1 MNCNDFEK
9 NIDAFLRDSLE
20 AEQLNSMR
28 EHSASCASCARLA
41 QLYSIVTVSLNNAEP
56 VKAPEGFTEKVL
68 ASVESEI
75 PDSVE
80 EFIPAEANL
89 DSADRH
95 VITSLDCRV
104 FENHVAAY
112 VEGLLE
118 NNLLGSMEDHRAACS
133 SCESLV
139 NIHKTVFSSLDTAE
153 PVMAP
158 EGLAGRILSA
168 VEVES
173 AENEKAFGVIK
184 SYSRYWKLTTGLAA
198 AGSLVAALIILVGN
212 IFKSFF
218 TTWKWFVDI
227 EALWL
232 NITVLPLILQAWI
245 AEIMPAEQWVRI
257 NLLLEPIQFPY
268 LPLSIPPYYFI
279 AFIVLATSTWAFVK
293 YSIYYGIP
301 LKSPY
306 NFRDL

>member
-1 MNCNDFEK
+1 MKCSDFEK
-9 NIDAFLRDSLE
+9 NIEAYFEGSLN
-20 AEQLNSMR
+20 AEQLKVME
-28 EHSASCASCARLA
+28 EHRGSCASCARLA
-41 QLYSIVTVSLNNAEP
+41 RVHSFIIASLDNTETVR
-56 VKAPEGFTEKVL
+56 APEELTGKVL

-75 PDSVE
+75 PDGVE
-80 EFIPAEANL
+80 EFIPEETNL
-89 DSADRH
+89 DTTDRH

-112 VEGLLE
+112 AEGLLE
-118 NNLLGSMEDHRAACS
+118 SNLLGAMENHRATCS
-133 SCESLV
+133 SCERLV
-139 NIHKTVFSSLDTAE
+139 NIHKTVLSSLDTAE
-153 PVMAP
+153 TVMAP

-168 VEVES
+168 VGVES
-173 AENEKAFGVIK
+173 AETEKAFGVIK
-184 SYSRYWKLTTGLAA
+184 SYSRYWKLTAGLAV

-212 IFKSFF
+212 FLKSFS

-245 AEIMPAEQWVRI
+245 AENMPAEQWVRI
-257 NLLLEPIQFPY
+257 NLLLEPIQLPY
-268 LPLSIPPYYFI
+268 LSLSIPPYYFI

-293 YSIYYGIP
+293 YSIYCSIP

-306 NFRDL
+306 NFRGL